1 MNVLRLIPCQL
12 NTLMN
17 SPLLSLCRGEFIGVH
32 TYSLIQFLTVM
43 TTVGL
48 ELYVRD
54 CTVTSVQLAAYDP
67 AAMNTQSQSPDEG
80 AAITI
85 RL

>member
-1 MNVLRLIPCQL
+1 ML
-12 NTLMN
+12 
-17 SPLLSLCRGEFIGVH
+17 
-32 TYSLIQFLTVM
+32 

-54 CTVTSVQLAAYDP
+54 CTVTSVHSAAYDP
-67 AAMNTQSQSPDEG
+67 AAMNTQSQSCNEG

-85 RL
+85 RP